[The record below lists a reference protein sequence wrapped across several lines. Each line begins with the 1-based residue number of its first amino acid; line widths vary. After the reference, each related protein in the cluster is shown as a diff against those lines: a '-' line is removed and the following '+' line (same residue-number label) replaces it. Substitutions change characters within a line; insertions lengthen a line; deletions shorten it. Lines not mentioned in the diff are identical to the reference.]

1 MYFAGRAD
9 GDNAAVRAR
18 LYLVLTPQACRADP
32 VATAAAA
39 IDGGAE
45 MVQLRDKEADDDEF
59 LRLARALHDVC
70 RPRGVPL
77 ILNDRVHLI
86 EAAGADGVHV
96 GEDDT
101 PPEAID
107 KRYVIGL
114 STHDRAEARAA
125 RSRGA
130 TYIGIGP
137 MFPTATKELTRA
149 PGGPNLLRDALVAT
163 DLPVFP
169 IGGIT
174 EENARELVAAGA
186 TRLAVSSAI
195 CGAKDPRA
203 AAARLR
209 AILG

>member
-1 MYFAGRAD
+1 M
-9 GDNAAVRAR
+9 RAR
-18 LYLVLTPQACRADP
+18 LYLVLTPQACRGDP

-39 IDGGAE
+39 IEGGVD
-45 MVQLRDKEADDDEF
+45 MVQLRDKEADDDAF
-59 LRLARALHDVC
+59 LRLARELAKVC

-77 ILNDRVHLI
+77 ILNDRVHLVK
-86 EAAGADGVHV
+86 AALADGVHV

-101 PPEAID
+101 PPEEIE
-107 KRYVIGL
+107 RTLIIGL
-114 STHDRAEARAA
+114 STHDRAEAAA
-125 RSRGA
+125 AKRRGA

-149 PGGPNLLRDALVAT
+149 PRGAALLREIMGAT

-174 EENARELVAAGA
+174 AANAPGLVAAGA

-195 CGAKDPRA
+195 CAAEDPGRA
-203 AAARLR
+203 AASLR
-209 AILG
+209 ALLEGPIR